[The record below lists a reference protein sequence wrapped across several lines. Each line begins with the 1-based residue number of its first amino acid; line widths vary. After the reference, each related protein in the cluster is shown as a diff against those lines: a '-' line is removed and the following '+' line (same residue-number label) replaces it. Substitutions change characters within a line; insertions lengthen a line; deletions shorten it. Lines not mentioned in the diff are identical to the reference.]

1 MSSNDNWLAAEAKFK
16 NQQNVIDQ
24 AQISVN
30 SAYLSYQETSPIIYA
45 PISGTVTGF
54 SYQVG
59 SVITA
64 QSNSSGTS
72 ASQKIASIKT
82 KASPTMTVNMTQIDV
97 PKIKIGNKVTV
108 TLDAFSGKTFT
119 GKVISIDS
127 VGAVSSG
134 VTTYPTVILL
144 DTDSADILTNMTGQA
159 NIITD
164 VKDEALLVPVSAI
177 KTQTDGTS
185 SVQIMKNGVPTTV
198 TVEAGVSSDT
208 QTEILSGVSEGDTI
222 VTSTVST
229 GAKTTSSTSS
239 PFSLFGNN
247 RGGGGAVRAV
257 GR

>member
-1 MSSNDNWLAAEAKFK
+1 
-16 NQQNVIDQ
+16 
-24 AQISVN
+24 
-30 SAYLSYQETSPIIYA
+30 
-45 PISGTVTGF
+45 
-54 SYQVG
+54 
-59 SVITA
+59 
-64 QSNSSGTS
+64 
-72 ASQKIASIKT
+72 
-82 KASPTMTVNMTQIDV
+82 MTVNMTQIDV